1 MRDSGKPEPKRALSR
16 PALSRWGSTPALVGL
31 VAAVGCVNSE
41 AAPASDRAAAAPA
54 AASKRLIA
62 PAAPVRALAACGI
75 TTLDVRESGATA
87 QGNAKSCELAL
98 RTGPSLR
105 LGLNRDDLS
114 IMEPHLVQNEG
125 AVRVYEGVGTMP
137 GKPLYAAALDVGGYT
152 CSVNGLSS
160 ADAALTAVKACS
172 NVFVPDS
179 EGVAR

>member
-1 MRDSGKPEPKRALSR
+1 MSAL
-16 PALSRWGSTPALVGL
+16 LGV

-41 AAPASDRAAAAPA
+41 AAPSSDRSAAAPA
-54 AASKRLIA
+54 AVSKRA
-62 PAAPVRALAACGI
+62 VVPAAPVRTLAACGI

-87 QGNAKSCELAL
+87 QGNAKSCELGL

-114 IMEPHLVQNEG
+114 IMEPHLVRNEG

-137 GKPLYAAALDVGGYT
+137 GKPLYAAVVDVGGYT

-160 ADAALTAVKACS
+160 ADAAVTAVKSCS
-172 NVFVPDS
+172 NVFAPAS
-179 EGVAR
+179 EGAAR